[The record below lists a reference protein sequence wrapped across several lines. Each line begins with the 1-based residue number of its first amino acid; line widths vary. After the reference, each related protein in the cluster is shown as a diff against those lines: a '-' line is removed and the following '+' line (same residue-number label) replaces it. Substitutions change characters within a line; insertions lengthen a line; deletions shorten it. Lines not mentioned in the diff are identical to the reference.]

1 MCSMAL
7 ATTFF
12 PLPMFLSLWELD
24 RAKMPL
30 DPKERLAGW
39 TKLLNMIKD
48 DVESGGLKDWG
59 AFPGEHA
66 GYAIMEGT
74 ELEVLI
80 GAEKYVPFVAVRNA
94 LSPIVKPSLGR
105 YEGALTSVNRC
116 YGNVAWGYYVSPFFF
131 FSSTPRSTV
140 FQVQTTTEKR

>member
-80 GAEKYVPFVAVRNA
+80 GAEKYVPFVQFETHSVLSLSQVLEGMKA
-94 LSPIVKPSLGR
+94 LSQ
-105 YEGALTSVNRC
+105 A
-116 YGNVAWGYYVSPFFF
+116 
-131 FSSTPRSTV
+131 
-140 FQVQTTTEKR
+140 